1 MLISIPSCM
10 GNWWPLMFLKKNLG
24 FLFEYTSQSL
34 ISAWSTATAL
44 SPTSLMDAVRSLAL
58 FFLYPYNF
66 SVAGT
71 DPQEQKRKENERL
84 RRSLERFEAY
94 IAETKTYCRL
104 LSLSSFRRLYLV
116 FHHRRRGF
124 SHSCFPLSPQFYG
137 LYY

>member
-1 MLISIPSCM
+1 MQSEV
-10 GNWWPLMFLKKNLG
+10 W
-24 FLFEYTSQSL
+24 LF
-34 ISAWSTATAL
+34 
-44 SPTSLMDAVRSLAL
+44 

-71 DPQEQKRKENERL
+71 DPQEKKGKENERL

-124 SHSCFPLSPQFYG
+124 SHSCFPPITAILWAVLLMSRRGEKNYKNVHHPQLG
-137 LYY
+137 SKRNI